1 MRAPVAADGLRA
13 LRRRIAAIEG
23 ARPAV
28 EAARLIRLGLAPVD
42 QALGGGLALG
52 ALHEVAPPLP
62 IHRGAAF
69 GSTLAPAARAVAE
82 QRAELLWI
90 ETLHAAAETGRPYGL
105 GLDAYGVPPDRVLVV
120 RVRRQADLLWVLE
133 EALGSRGIAV
143 AIAEIADA
151 EIDLT
156 ATRRL
161 ALAARQGGGLGL
173 IVRHRAAP
181 EPSAALTRW
190 QIAAARSPP
199 DRFGGLG
206 PSCFDLTLAKN
217 RHGPCGRWT
226 VLWDHHDRAFQA
238 LSVGVAAASVDRPD
252 RARLAR
258 VG

>member
-13 LRRRIAAIEG
+13 LKRRIAAIEG
-23 ARPAV
+23 ARPALE
-28 EAARLIRLGLAPVD
+28 EARVLRLGLPALD
-42 QALGGGLALG
+42 GALGGGVSLG
-52 ALHEVAPPLP
+52 ALHELSPPLP
-62 IHRGAAF
+62 IHRGASIGFA
-69 GSTLAPAARAVAE
+69 LALAARAVTE
-82 QRAELLWI
+82 QNAELLWI
-90 ETLHAAAETGRPYGL
+90 ETLGAAAETGRPYGL
-105 GLDAYGVPPDRVLVV
+105 GLAAYGVPPSRVLVA
-120 RVRRQADLLWVLE
+120 RVRRPVDLLWVLE
-133 EALGSRGIAV
+133 EALGSRGIAA
-143 AIAEIADA
+143 AIAEVADP

-161 ALAARQGGGLGL
+161 ALAARAGGGLGL
-173 IVRHRAAP
+173 IVRHRVAG
-181 EPSAALTRW
+181 EPTAALTRW

-206 PSCFDLTLAKN
+206 PTALDLTLVKN

-238 LSVGVAAASVDRPD
+238 LSVGVAAAAVDRPD